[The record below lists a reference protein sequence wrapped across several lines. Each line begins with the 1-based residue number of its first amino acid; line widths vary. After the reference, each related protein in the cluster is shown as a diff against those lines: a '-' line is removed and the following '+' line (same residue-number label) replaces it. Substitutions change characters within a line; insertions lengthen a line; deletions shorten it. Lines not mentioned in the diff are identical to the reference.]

1 MTDELTPDSLRVGSL
16 VGPWRVEG
24 YTGRGSY
31 GVVFRAR
38 RAGHPASPP
47 VALKLALMPYD
58 PRFVREVELLSR
70 THHPSV
76 PQLFDRGWWTSDAGV
91 VHPYLVMEWIR
102 GVPLYEW
109 ARMYN
114 PTARQVLQVAAQLA
128 WALEVLH
135 RADGLHRDVRG
146 DNILVEP
153 EGRAVLVDFGSGTW
167 KGAPPIT
174 ESLMP
179 PNTREYRSPEALIF
193 QWEHLRQRGTRYEA
207 QPTDDLYALGVSVY
221 RLVTG
226 VYPPPG
232 ADPEAKK
239 DPLRGPL
246 PPRLLPQALNGRV
259 GLELAGVIERLMAEE
274 PEARGRALEVAEA
287 AESAAEHVG
296 PEADVPLFDPEPLEA
311 KAQAVPVRVVPVSSS
326 ERPKAEVKVVPARVV
341 PVSSSERPAVGVVA
355 VPVRVDAETE
365 AHSWDGRRV
374 LLTAS
379 LLMAAVATWWMVPSS
394 RWAAPEVAQDEEPEI
409 GLVLPDAGTAGL
421 GDGGVAAR
429 VATQEPPISGEV
441 IALEMP
447 KQPLPRQRR
456 APCRGRGEVEINGG
470 CWAPWATLPPPCGA
484 EAYDWGGV
492 CYLPLYGPVRVPTSD
507 PPQ

>member
-47 VALKLALMPYD
+47 VALKLALIPYD
-58 PRFVREVELLSR
+58 PRFVREAELLSR
-70 THHPSV
+70 VHHPSV

-102 GVPLYEW
+102 GVPMYEW
-109 ARMYN
+109 ARTYN
-114 PTARQVLQVAAQLA
+114 PTAREVLQVTAQLA

-207 QPTDDLYALGVSVY
+207 QPADDLYALGVSVY

-246 PPRLLPQALNGRV
+246 PSRLLPQALNGRV
-259 GLELAGVIERLMAEE
+259 GLELARVIERLMAEG

-296 PEADVPLFDPEPLEA
+296 PKADVPLFDPEPQEVEA
-311 KAQAVPVRVVPVSSS
+311 EAIPVRVASVSGS
-326 ERPKAEVKVVPARVV
+326 EP
-341 PVSSSERPAVGVVA
+341 PAVGVA
-355 VPVRVDAETE
+355 EVPVRAHAKTAE
-365 AHSWDGRRV
+365 HSWDGRRV
-374 LLTAS
+374 LLTTS
-379 LLMAAVATWWMVPSS
+379 LILTVVYLWWIAPSS
-394 RWAAPEVAQDEEPEI
+394 REAAPEVAQAEEPDTGVAPPE
-409 GLVLPDAGTAGL
+409 AGTTGL

-447 KQPLPRQRR
+447 KQPLPGQRR
-456 APCRGRGEVEINGG
+456 APCRGRGEVEIIGG
-470 CWAPWATLPPPCGA
+470 CWAPWTTLTPPCGD
-484 EAYDWGGV
+484 EAYEWNRA
-492 CYLPLYGPVRVPTSD
+492 CFWPLYERTRVPTSD
-507 PPQ
+507 KPQ